1 MGITSSPTTLLP
13 GVAVS
18 FNFQRVTSTKRAAPP
33 SSTEKLKE
41 TAMSLQAKLDA
52 FKADFEAGKPP
63 YNVPRSVIETM
74 HRATAELIAS
84 EAAQRARK
92 AGDVAPSFSLKD
104 PEGNVVNS
112 ADLLQRGP
120 LVLSFYRGVWCPYCN
135 MELQALE
142 AAKPKFDK
150 YGASLVAISPQTAPN
165 SRKSVR
171 QNNLSFPILSDAKG
185 KVGAA
190 FGLRFNLPDYLVELY
205 KQLKNDLPTFNDD
218 PSWTLPMPARY
229 VIGQDGVILYSE
241 VNPDYTRRPE
251 PEDMIPVLQQAA
263 AVKA

>member
-1 MGITSSPTTLLP
+1 
-13 GVAVS
+13 
-18 FNFQRVTSTKRAAPP
+18 
-33 SSTEKLKE
+33 
-41 TAMSLQAKLDA
+41 MSLQAKLDA

-74 HRATAELIAS
+74 HRATAELIES

-92 AGDVAPSFSLKD
+92 AGDVAPPFSLRD
-104 PEGNVVNS
+104 PEGNLVNS
-112 ADLLQRGP
+112 SDLLKRGP

-135 MELQALE
+135 IELQALE
-142 AAKPKFDK
+142 AAKPEFDR
-150 YGASLVAISPQTAPN
+150 YGALLVAISPQTAPN

-171 QNNLSFPILSDAKG
+171 QNKLSFPILSDVKG
-185 KVGAA
+185 EVGAA
-190 FGLRFNLPDYLVELY
+190 FGLRFDLPDYLVELY

-229 VIGQDGVILYSE
+229 VIGQNGVILYSE

-251 PEDMIPVLQQAA
+251 PEDMVPVLQQAA

>member
-1 MGITSSPTTLLP
+1 
-13 GVAVS
+13 
-18 FNFQRVTSTKRAAPP
+18 
-33 SSTEKLKE
+33 
-41 TAMSLQAKLDA
+41 MSLQARLDA
-52 FKADFEAGKPP
+52 FKAEFEAGKPP
-63 YNVPRSVIETM
+63 YSVPRSAIETM
-74 HRATAELIAS
+74 HRATADLVES
-84 EAAQRARK
+84 GAAERARK

-104 PEGNVVNS
+104 PEGNAVNS
-112 ADLLQRGP
+112 ADLLTRGP

-135 MELQALE
+135 LELQALE
-142 AAKPKFDK
+142 AVKPEFDK
-150 YGASLVAISPQTAPN
+150 YGALLVAISPQTAPN

-171 QNNLSFPILSDAKG
+171 QNKLSFPILSDAKG
-185 KVGAA
+185 KLGAA

-229 VIGQDGVILYSE
+229 VIGPYGVILYSE

-251 PEDMIPVLQQAA
+251 PEDIIPVLQRAA

>member
-1 MGITSSPTTLLP
+1 
-13 GVAVS
+13 
-18 FNFQRVTSTKRAAPP
+18 
-33 SSTEKLKE
+33 
-41 TAMSLQAKLDA
+41 MSLQAKLAA

-63 YNVPRSVIETM
+63 YRASRSVIETM
-74 HRATAELIAS
+74 HRATAELIES
-84 EAAQRARK
+84 GAARRAKK

-104 PEGNVVNS
+104 PEGNVISS
-112 ADLLQRGP
+112 ADILKRGP

-142 AAKPKFDK
+142 AAKPEFDR
-150 YGASLVAISPQTAPN
+150 YGSSLVAISPQTAPN

-171 QNNLSFPILSDAKG
+171 QNKLSFPILSDVKG

-190 FGLRFNLPDYLVELY
+190 FGLRFNLPEYLVELY
-205 KQLKNDLPTFNDD
+205 EQLKNDLPTFNDD

-229 VIGQDGVILYSE
+229 VIGQDGLILYSE

-251 PEDMIPVLQQAA
+251 PEDIIPVLQRAA
-263 AVKA
+263 AVKI